1 MDPTPMELLI
11 NGVASVSTF
20 LFGLVGDTVTLII
33 DKPLLL
39 MFFSIAV
46 VGSGVGLFQ
55 RLRG

>member
-1 MDPTPMELLI
+1 MASLLTD
-11 NGVASVSTF
+11 V
-20 LFGLVGDTVTLII
+20 GLVATSLFTIVTTAVTTVTAN
-33 DKPLLL
+33 PLLL